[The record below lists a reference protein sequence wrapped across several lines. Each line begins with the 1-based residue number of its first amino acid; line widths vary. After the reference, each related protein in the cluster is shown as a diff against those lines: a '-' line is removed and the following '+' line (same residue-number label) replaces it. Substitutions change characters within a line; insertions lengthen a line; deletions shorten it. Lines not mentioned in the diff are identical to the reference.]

1 MVACQL
7 THSVQEVTIVMR
19 RILNTFFVF
28 PLILTLSPVL
38 LPDVVRA
45 VDGDPPPTP
54 VMKAVEPTDIKAG
67 GTVEVEGEY
76 LGKKHISEVYL
87 TACGKD
93 LKLSIVT
100 QDGEKINLKVPGSVP
115 AGKYF
120 PMVLT
125 NRPIPNFIEQPVSLK
140 VE

>member
-1 MVACQL
+1 
-7 THSVQEVTIVMR
+7 MR

-28 PLILTLSPVL
+28 PLILTLSLVL

-54 VMKAVEPTDIKAG
+54 VMKAAQPAEVKAG
-67 GTVEVEGEY
+67 GTLEVEGEY

-87 TACGKD
+87 TAGETDIKV
-93 LKLSIVT
+93 SIVT
-100 QDGEKINLKVPGSVP
+100 QDDKKMKLKIPASIP

-120 PMVLT
+120 LMVLT
-125 NRPIPNFIEQPVSLK
+125 NRPIPNFIEQPVSIK

>member
-1 MVACQL
+1 
-7 THSVQEVTIVMR
+7 MR
-19 RILNTFFVF
+19 RILNTFSVF
-28 PLILTLSPVL
+28 PLILTLSLVL

-54 VMKAVEPTDIKAG
+54 VMKAALPTDIKAG

-76 LGKKHISEVYL
+76 LGKKHIAEAYL
-87 TACGKD
+87 TAGGKD

-100 QDGEKINLKVPGSVP
+100 QDDKKMKLKVPGSVP

-120 PMVLT
+120 LMVLT
-125 NRPIPNFIEQPVSLK
+125 NRPIPNFIEQPLSIK

>member
-1 MVACQL
+1 
-7 THSVQEVTIVMR
+7 MR

-28 PLILTLSPVL
+28 PLMTLSLLL

-54 VMKAVEPTDIKAG
+54 VMKAVQPPDVKAG
-67 GTVEVEGEY
+67 ATVAVDGEY

-87 TACGKD
+87 TASGKD
-93 LKLSIVT
+93 FKLIIVA
-100 QDGEKINLKVPGSVP
+100 QDDKTMRLKVPASVP

-120 PMVLT
+120 LMVLT

>member
-1 MVACQL
+1 
-7 THSVQEVTIVMR
+7 MR

-28 PLILTLSPVL
+28 PLILTLSLVL

-54 VMKAVEPTDIKAG
+54 VMKAVEPGSVKAG
-67 GTVEVEGEY
+67 GTFEVEGDY

-87 TACGKD
+87 TAGGKD
-93 LKLSIVT
+93 LILSILT
-100 QDGEKINLKVPGSVP
+100 QGDKKMKLKVPGSVP
-115 AGKYF
+115 AGKYSL
-120 PMVLT
+120 MVLT
-125 NRPIPNFIEQPVSLK
+125 NWPIPNFIEQPVSLK

>member
-1 MVACQL
+1 
-7 THSVQEVTIVMR
+7 MR
-19 RILNTFFVF
+19 RILNTLFVF
-28 PLILTLSPVL
+28 PLALTLSLVL
-38 LPDVVRA
+38 FPDVVRA

-54 VMKAVEPTDIKAG
+54 VMKAVQPTEVKAG
-67 GTVEVEGEY
+67 GTVEVDGEY

-87 TACGKD
+87 TAGGKD
-93 LKLSIVT
+93 FKLSIGA
-100 QDGEKINLKVPGSVP
+100 QDDKKLKLKVPASVP

-120 PMVLT
+120 LMVLT